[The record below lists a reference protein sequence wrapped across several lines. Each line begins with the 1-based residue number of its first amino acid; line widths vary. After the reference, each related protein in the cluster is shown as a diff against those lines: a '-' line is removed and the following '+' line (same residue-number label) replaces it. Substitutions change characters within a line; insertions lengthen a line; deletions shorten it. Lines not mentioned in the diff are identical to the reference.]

1 MPGWALR
8 DGADFTCFAPANR
21 REPDDLKD
29 PWLLR
34 EFRPLPYPYLSASEI
49 EAMAGFG
56 KREAGIEGR

>member
-1 MPGWALR
+1 LQ
-8 DGADFTCFAPANR
+8 
-21 REPDDLKD
+21 D

-56 KREAGIEGR
+56 KREAGTEGR